1 MSFTKCGEYSFCWT
15 LKPHYGCAFEY
26 QWTIH
31 SLILGKCLDVALV
44 EDTFLSLHVMSFKK
58 AKISERDRERE
69 IEGESERERES
80 ERARETETEESSV
93 L

>member
-58 AKISERDRERE
+58 AKISERDRDRERE
-69 IEGESERERES
+69 SERERERES